1 MRALAYLAWRLA
13 AWIDLIV
20 FTALLWA
27 VGWLPKRWTEGWY
40 PLLFRTWCRCFVRAL
55 GVELHRHEH
64 YLGALPNHYL
74 LIANHPSAFEDVG
87 IPALFPVDCLAK
99 SQVRDWWF
107 AGRIA
112 ERAGTLFVERE
123 SKCSRRAAMTAM
135 EEALRDGRNIAL
147 YPEGGC
153 AGRRIAPEFKY
164 GVFELSRRTGL
175 PVIPVFIHYE
185 AQQAFEW
192 QGQSLPRKIFEIA
205 TAPSRHAHYH
215 IFEPFRPED
224 YADVVAYR
232 QAVHGRYLHWQA
244 RFLE

>member
-1 MRALAYLAWRLA
+1 MQVLASLAWRLVGWA
-13 AWIDLIV
+13 DLV
-20 FTALLWA
+20 LLTLLLWA
-27 VGWLPKRWTEGWY
+27 LSWLPPRSTKGWY
-40 PLLFRTWCRCFVRAL
+40 PRMFRAWCRYFVRAL
-55 GVELHRHEH
+55 GVELHRHER
-64 YLGALPNHYL
+64 YPGMLPARYL
-74 LIANHPSAFEDVG
+74 LIANHPSAFEDVA
-87 IPALFPVDCLAK
+87 IPALFPVDSLAK

-112 ERAGTLFVERE
+112 ARAGTLFVARE
-123 SKCSRRAAMTAM
+123 SKSSRQEAMFEM
-135 EEALRDGRNIAL
+135 EQALRDGRNLAV

-153 AGRRIAPEFKY
+153 LGRRIAPEFKY

-175 PVIPVFIHYE
+175 PIIPVFIHYE

-215 IFEPFRPED
+215 VFEPFRPED
-224 YADVVAYR
+224 HADASAYR
-232 QAVHGRYLHWQA
+232 QAVYDSYLRWQA